1 MKTVVQREMIAEG
14 ALVLV
19 NADYPLKWREGKQAA
34 VREDSPEILLC
45 ETAALQLRELLE
57 RLGAGDG
64 IVLVSGWRT
73 RQEQEEIYAQSLL
86 ENGEIFTKKYVALPD
101 HSEHQTGLA
110 IDLGVKK
117 ETIDFIRPEFPY
129 TGICGK
135 FRGMAADYG
144 FIERY
149 GKDKEAITG
158 IAHEPWHF
166 RYVGRPH
173 ASIMEERG
181 LCLEEYL
188 MFLKAYTRE
197 RPLLF
202 CGSDGSRAQIYYVLA
217 QCEETVLTLPDD
229 SDYRISGNNMDGF
242 IVTLEKRRRKRETK
256 RRVEKDEDKRVH
268 GN

>member
-1 MKTVVQREMIAEG
+1 METVMHREMVAEG

-19 NADYPLKWREGKQAA
+19 NADYPLKRREGKRVA

-45 ETAALQLRELLE
+45 ETAALRLGELLG
-57 RLGAGDG
+57 RIGAGDR
-64 IVLVSGWRT
+64 IVPVSGWRT
-73 RQEQEEIYAQSLL
+73 RAEQEEIYAQSLL
-86 ENGEIFTKKYVALPD
+86 ENGEVFTKKYVALPD

-117 ETIDFIRPEFPY
+117 EEIDFIRPEFPY

-149 GKDKEAITG
+149 GKDKEKITG

-166 RYVGRPH
+166 RYVGKPH
-173 ASIMEERG
+173 AAVMEERG

-197 RPLLF
+197 RPLVF
-202 CGSDGSRAQIYYVLA
+202 CGADGSLAEIYYVPA
-217 QCEETVLTLPDD
+217 ECGETVLTLPDD
-229 SDYRISGNNMDGF
+229 GAYRISGNNMDGF
-242 IVTLEKRRRKRETK
+242 IVTLEKRRGNGRWK

>member
-1 MKTVVQREMIAEG
+1 MKIVVQREMIAEG

-19 NADYPLKWREGKQAA
+19 NADYPLKWREGKRAA

-64 IVLVSGWRT
+64 IVPVSGWRT

-86 ENGEIFTKKYVALPD
+86 ENGEIFTKKYVALPG

-129 TGICGK
+129 TGICGE

-149 GKDKEAITG
+149 GKDKETITG

-217 QCEETVLTLPDD
+217 QCEETVLALPDD

>member
-1 MKTVVQREMIAEG
+1 MKIVVQREMIAEG

-19 NADYPLKWREGKQAA
+19 NADYPLKWREGKRAA

-64 IVLVSGWRT
+64 IVPVSGWRT

-86 ENGEIFTKKYVALPD
+86 ENGEIFTKKYVALPG

-129 TGICGK
+129 TGICGE

-149 GKDKEAITG
+149 GKDKETITG

-217 QCEETVLTLPDD
+217 QCEETVLALPDD
-229 SDYRISGNNMDGF
+229 SDYWISGNNMDGF